1 MNDQLIRDLL
11 HEVADDVEPGDRLD
25 AIRAATAPTR
35 RTHRGWWAAGG
46 AGLVAASVVTA
57 LALTNGGAPQTGG
70 PAPAGAPTS
79 ATTPTGTTAT
89 EVRPATGPVAV
100 YLVGDTSA
108 GPRLYREFRPDL
120 TADLGDDP
128 GGGGRALRGIHAA
141 LDGDALDPD
150 YRSPWP
156 AGVSLRQWMPSPEVI
171 QVILVGAPV
180 DRPAG
185 MSEQDA
191 RLALEQ
197 LVRTAQAAYGD
208 GKVPV
213 DVQVEGKV
221 TDTILGVPTTEPLT
235 GSADA
240 DVLAPVSLSDPS
252 EGVVVRVGGEVDIT
266 GRARSDDGTVSVQLK
281 RWEGTAVLDAGSFTL
296 YGTGD
301 HPDLASVQ
309 DVLAPFSVSFGGDD
323 LQPGDYDVIATVRNA
338 DGTVDSDTRR
348 ITVVD

>member
-11 HEVADDVEPGDRLD
+11 HDVADDVEPRDRLD

-46 AGLVAASVVTA
+46 VGLVAASLVTA
-57 LALTNGGAPQTGG
+57 IALTTGGAPQTGG
-70 PAPAGAPTS
+70 PGPAGAPTS

-89 EVRPATGPVAV
+89 EIRPATGPVAV

-108 GPRLYREFRPDL
+108 GPRLYREFRADL
-120 TADLGDDP
+120 TAGLGDDP
-128 GGGGRALRGIHAA
+128 GGGGRAVRGIEAA
-141 LDGDALDPD
+141 LRGDALDPD

-213 DVQVEGKV
+213 DVQVEGQV

-235 GSADA
+235 GSPDA

-252 EGVVVRVGGEVDIT
+252 EGQVVRARRLLTVE
-266 GRARSDDGTVSVQLK
+266 GRATSVDGMITVRVQ
-281 RWEGTAVLDAGSFTL
+281 RWQGTAVVLGPVTSTLSPVDGPFDSFSGDLGS
-296 YGTGD
+296 
-301 HPDLASVQ
+301 
-309 DVLAPFSVSFGGDD
+309 DD
-323 LQPGDYDVIATVRNA
+323 LQPGDYEVIATVQNA